1 MRWIVVQVK
10 SQCEDL
16 AIKNLEESGFTCFCP
31 RLNFQK
37 GSKVEKRPMFPGYI
51 FVEID
56 LLDMPV
62 WRTINSH
69 RGAIR
74 MLMLTSGCPGV
85 LPVGLVEDL
94 ISRGDVFTDFNQV
107 VKLVRGQKI
116 QFTAGPLSG
125 ISGIVQWTNRE
136 KVALLVDL
144 LGRETLVQST
154 TNLIAPI
161 E

>member
-37 GSKVEKRPMFPGYI
+37 GLKVEKRPMFPGYI

-74 MLMLTSGCPGV
+74 MLMLTSGCPGT
-85 LPVGLVEDL
+85 LPIGFIEAL
-94 ISRGDVFTDFNQV
+94 IERGDVFKDFNEV
-107 VKLVRGQKI
+107 VNFVKGQKI
-116 QFTAGPLSG
+116 HFTAGPLSG
-125 ISGIVQWTNRE
+125 ISGIVQWTNKER
-136 KVALLVDL
+136 VLLLVDL
-144 LGRETLVQST
+144 LGREILVQST
-154 TNLIAPI
+154 TNLIAPT